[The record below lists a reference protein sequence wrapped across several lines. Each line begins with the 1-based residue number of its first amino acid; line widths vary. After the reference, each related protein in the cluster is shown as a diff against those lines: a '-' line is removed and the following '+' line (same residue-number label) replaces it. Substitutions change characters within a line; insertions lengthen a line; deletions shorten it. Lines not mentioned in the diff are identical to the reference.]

1 MLEGY
6 RVAILERLDGT
17 ALAVGR
23 LLREAK
29 QIDPDRFDEW
39 VQVCLPIGHETARR
53 LIAISAAYEKL
64 PEELVANLPRP
75 WQALYA
81 IQALPMEALQAGMA
95 SGELSSLTT
104 VREAQQFSRE
114 WRGVSEARVRRAD
127 IAAGALMQF
136 PASDLSPETTRALR
150 RWLKRESAPDTL
162 GVASEADCMGRET
175 ATAM

>member
-1 MLEGY
+1 M
-6 RVAILERLDGT
+6 AILERLDGT

-29 QIDPDRFDEW
+29 QASPGCFDEW

-64 PEELVANLPRP
+64 PPELVSNLPRP

-81 IQALPMEALQAGMA
+81 IQALPVEVLQAGVA

-114 WRGVSEARVRRAD
+114 WRGVSEGRVRRAD
-127 IAAGALMQF
+127 VAAGALMQF
-136 PASDLSPETTRALR
+136 PASDLSPETRRAVR
-150 RWLKRESAPDTL
+150 SWLKRTSALDPV
-162 GVASEADCMGRET
+162 GVEVEG
-175 ATAM
+175 